1 MTPPATVGARLAS
14 WRPPRR
20 TIGIVALG
28 QAGFA
33 LRSDADLVLVD
44 PFLSSR
50 PDRLVDAV
58 VDPGSLH
65 GVRAVLATHEH
76 EDHLDL
82 PTWTVIAKASPDTVF
97 VVPAPL
103 VPLVTSAGIPG
114 DRVIGARIGVSI
126 QLGAAR
132 ATAVPARH
140 AVSIEDGYSLGDEG
154 SREPRFVGYVLE
166 LDGVRLFHAGDS
178 LADERIV
185 RAAGEH
191 RPDIALVPINGRDP
205 EREGR
210 GIVGNMSP
218 DEAARVARDL
228 AVAMAIPMHF
238 DAIRGNTGRPDAFV
252 RAIRRR
258 HPTASVWV
266 PGSGAGLVW
275 PAAAG
280 SWHGRS
286 A

>member
-1 MTPPATVGARLAS
+1 MTRPADFGSHLAS
-14 WRPPRR
+14 WRPPHG
-20 TIGIVALG
+20 TVGIVALG

-33 LRSDADLVLVD
+33 LRGDADLVLVD
-44 PFLSSR
+44 PFLSPR
-50 PDRLVDAV
+50 PDRVIEPP
-58 VDPGSLH
+58 VDPGSLQ

-82 PTWTVIAKASPDTVF
+82 PAWTVIADASPDAVF

-103 VPLVTSAGIPG
+103 VPLVTAAGIG
-114 DRVIGARIGVSI
+114 SDRVIGARIGLPI
-126 QLGAAR
+126 GAGGAR

-140 AVSIEDGYSLGDEG
+140 AVSIEDGYSLGDGEAG
-154 SREPRFVGYVLE
+154 GPRFVGYVVELE
-166 LDGVRLFHAGDS
+166 GVTLYHAGDS

-185 RAAGEH
+185 QAVGEF

-218 DEAARVARDL
+218 DEAARTARDL
-228 AVAMAIPMHF
+228 AVTLAIPMHF

-252 RAIRRR
+252 RAMRRH

-275 PAAAG
+275 PARAA
-280 SWHGRS
+280 SWHGLG

>member
-1 MTPPATVGARLAS
+1 MRPAAFGSRLAS
-14 WRPPRR
+14 WRPPQG
-20 TIGIVALG
+20 TVGIVALG

-33 LRSDADLVLVD
+33 LRGDADLVLID
-44 PFLSSR
+44 PFLSLR
-50 PDRLVDAV
+50 PDRLVAPP
-58 VDPGSLH
+58 VDPGSLQ

-82 PTWTVIAKASPDTVF
+82 PAWAGIAHASPDAVF

-103 VPLVTSAGIPG
+103 VPMVTSAGIPG
-114 DRVIGARIGVSI
+114 DRVIGARIGLPVRA
-126 QLGAAR
+126 GGAR

-140 AVSIEDGYSLGDEG
+140 AVSIEDGYSLGDGEAG
-154 SREPRFVGYVLE
+154 GPRFVGYVLE
-166 LDGVRLFHAGDS
+166 LDGVTLFHAGDS

-185 RAAGEH
+185 RAAGELH
-191 RPDIALVPINGRDP
+191 PDVALVPINGRDP

-218 DEAARVARDL
+218 DEAARTARDL
-228 AVAMAIPMHF
+228 SVALAIPMHF

-252 RAIRRR
+252 RAMRRH

-275 PAAAG
+275 PAHAG
-280 SWHGRS
+280 SWHDRG

>member
-1 MTPPATVGARLAS
+1 MTPASIGPRLDS
-14 WRPPRR
+14 WRPPAGAV
-20 TIGIVALG
+20 GIVALG

-33 LRSDADLVLVD
+33 LRGDSDLVLVD
-44 PFLSSR
+44 PFLSPR
-50 PDRLVDAV
+50 PDRVAGPL
-58 VDPGSLH
+58 VDPGSLA

-82 PTWTVIAKASPDTVF
+82 PAWTVIARVSPDTVF

-103 VPLVTSAGIPG
+103 VPMVTAAGIPG
-114 DRVIGARIGVSI
+114 DRVIGARIGAPI
-126 QLGAAR
+126 RLGGAR
-132 ATAVPARH
+132 VTAVPARH
-140 AVSIEDGYSLGDEG
+140 AVGIEDGYSLGDTDPEG
-154 SREPRFVGYVLE
+154 PRFVGYVVE
-166 LDGVRLFHAGDS
+166 LDDVTLFHAGDS

-185 RAAGEH
+185 RAVGEF

-205 EREGR
+205 VREAR

-218 DEAARVARDL
+218 DEAARTARDL
-228 AVAMAIPMHF
+228 SVALAIPMHF

-252 RAIRRR
+252 RAMRRR

-275 PAAAG
+275 PARAR
-280 SWHGRS
+280 SWRDRD